1 MCRARSPKW
10 EVGDSVLSVPATPRP
25 CCDLGGTRGVPVE
38 EPARLGEAVL
48 DFPGAAVIQEV
59 HSPSVTGNSAVF
71 PAGIPC
77 WDSRLNNSAVIS
89 GLVKK

>member
-1 MCRARSPKW
+1 MCRARSPRW

-38 EPARLGEAVL
+38 EPARLGGAVL
-48 DFPGAAVIQEV
+48 DFPEAAVIQAV
-59 HSPSVTGNSAVF
+59 HSPSVTGNSVF

-77 WDSRLNNSAVIS
+77 WDSRLDNSAVIS
-89 GLVKK
+89 GLVEK